1 MIHCLPPKTP
11 RATAPPSSKLEKGM
25 RSSWVLSLCKRR
37 ESQRVRSFREY
48 RLTLMIYKIS
58 SDSFRTS
65 AHFRGSPCRRWSRTC
80 QLAQIFSLSQ
90 RENSTEG
97 FVARS
102 APAALFWAF
111 ASSLVITACHLTF
124 ALSKGKIE
132 KGLRPE
138 WIP

>member
-1 MIHCLPPKTP
+1 M
-11 RATAPPSSKLEKGM
+11 
-25 RSSWVLSLCKRR
+25 
-37 ESQRVRSFREY
+37 RSFREY

-65 AHFRGSPCRRWSRTC
+65 AHFRGSPCRKWSRTC

-111 ASSLVITACHLTF
+111 ASSLVITACLLTF
-124 ALSKGKIE
+124 ALSKWNTPYDQMESGPQAPQEAKPNRGK
-132 KGLRPE
+132 KN
-138 WIP
+138 